1 MALEVKLAK
10 LVSGDM
16 VLGKWE
22 ENEGKI
28 KEPASLQT
36 IPTQQGGVQMALLP
50 FGYPFDTDLHG
61 EISAEHV
68 LYWYKNVPEDLKN
81 KYWEASSNI
90 SISSSEDLRNLQNM
104 AGDKGGKGNITDIG
118 DLLK

>member
-1 MALEVKLAK
+1 MAQEVKLAK

-16 VLGKWE
+16 VLGKWDAQ
-22 ENEGKI
+22 ENKI
-28 KEPASLQT
+28 KDPATLQT

-50 FGYPFDTDLHG
+50 FGYPFDSEIHG

-68 LYWYKNVPEDLKN
+68 LYWYKNVPEDLTN

-90 SISSSEDLRNLQNM
+90 SISSSGDLENLQNM
-104 AGDKGGKGNITDIG
+104 AGGRGQGGGITDIG

>member
-1 MALEVKLAK
+1 MAQEVKLAK

-16 VLGKWE
+16 VLGKWDAQ
-22 ENEGKI
+22 ENKI
-28 KEPASLQT
+28 KDPATLQT
-36 IPTQQGGVQMALLP
+36 VPTQQGGVQMALLP
-50 FGYPFDTDLHG
+50 FGYPFDSELHG

-68 LYWYKNVPEDLKN
+68 LYWYKNVPEDLTN

-90 SISSSEDLRNLQNM
+90 SISSSSDLENLQNM
-104 AGDKGGKGNITDIG
+104 AGGRGGQGNITDIG

>member
-1 MALEVKLAK
+1 MAQEIKLAK

-16 VLGKWE
+16 VLGKWDAQ
-22 ENEGKI
+22 ENKI
-28 KEPASLQT
+28 KDPATLQT
-36 IPTQQGGVQMALLP
+36 VPTQQGGVQMALLP
-50 FGYPFDTDLHG
+50 FGYPFDSELHG

-68 LYWYKNVPEDLKN
+68 LFWYQTVPEDLTS

-90 SISSSEDLRNLQNM
+90 SISSSSDLENLQNM
-104 AGDKGGKGNITDIG
+104 AGDKGKGGGITDIG